1 MHDVSAS
8 KILWWKIFSF
18 FKISFLTR
26 PFIIPKKILFLRE
39 IAFLITEEKVLNWQS
54 TVIKD
59 NSNTLQRI
67 DGKLDKLVEK
77 IVMTDEKTNT
87 L

>member
-1 MHDVSAS
+1 MMKNFQLFQNLLSNPTFYHSQKD
-8 KILWWKIFSF
+8 F
-18 FKISFLTR
+18 
-26 PFIIPKKILFLRE
+26 LFLRE